1 MWENCKKF
9 YMEESTKFDDD
20 RETSN
25 TRDQAHRKQGLGS
38 GRKRTIDYFN
48 QLRYPI

>member
-20 RETSN
+20 RENEQSQRPSPQKT
-25 TRDQAHRKQGLGS
+25 GLGL
-38 GRKRTIDYFN
+38 GAKEND
-48 QLRYPI
+48 